1 MSDLLTI
8 GASGVA
14 AFNRALTTTGDNIAN
29 SQTDGYAR
37 RTVQLNQMPGA
48 GDVRFY
54 RRNVRP
60 GGVAMAGVQRSVN
73 EWLNADAR
81 ASASESGR
89 TASRLNWVSAAERA
103 LDDGDAGVG
112 TSATAMFNAADTL
125 ANDPT
130 NDSLRQG
137 FLQAVDDVATAF
149 RRTADGLE
157 SVASG
162 MGADAAASV
171 SQLNTDLA
179 DLDRVNQALSKSLD
193 GSTNRAT
200 LLDERDRLLD
210 NISSSLA
217 VTVAFDPRGLA
228 TVRMDGTSSD
238 LLLSPTTLATVEVG
252 QAANGAL
259 SFAVDGV
266 AVVPMSGKLAGL
278 SEAAAEVAGQRS
290 ALDTL
295 AAQFASQL
303 NGAHQSG
310 VDANGDTGGA
320 LLALS
325 GGAATLQAV
334 ALLPAQ
340 VAASSGGK
348 SNGMLIDLAS
358 LRGAAGVEAG
368 WSAQVAAHAQ
378 AVAAA
383 KSQDSAATTR
393 QQGAAAARAEVSG
406 VDLDHEAAELI
417 RFQQAYQA
425 AASVVQVARDTVQSI
440 LDII

>member
-252 QAANGAL
+252 QARGP
-259 SFAVDGV
+259 V
-266 AVVPMSGKLAGL
+266 
-278 SEAAAEVAGQRS
+278 R
-290 ALDTL
+290 
-295 AAQFASQL
+295 
-303 NGAHQSG
+303 
-310 VDANGDTGGA
+310 
-320 LLALS
+320 S
-325 GGAATLQAV
+325 GGRGCGATQ
-334 ALLPAQ
+334 
-340 VAASSGGK
+340 
-348 SNGMLIDLAS
+348 
-358 LRGAAGVEAG
+358 
-368 WSAQVAAHAQ
+368 
-378 AVAAA
+378 
-383 KSQDSAATTR
+383 
-393 QQGAAAARAEVSG
+393 RA
-406 VDLDHEAAELI
+406 
-417 RFQQAYQA
+417 
-425 AASVVQVARDTVQSI
+425 
-440 LDII
+440 